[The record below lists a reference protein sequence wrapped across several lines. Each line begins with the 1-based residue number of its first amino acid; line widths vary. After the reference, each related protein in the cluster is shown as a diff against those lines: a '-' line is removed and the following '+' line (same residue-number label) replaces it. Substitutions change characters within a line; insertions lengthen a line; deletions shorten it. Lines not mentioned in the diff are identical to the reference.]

1 MMKNVFYFALKA
13 LFVLKI
19 LRFCLDFL
27 VMLKNC
33 LVKEEKVNF
42 KIDDVTTLETNNC
55 NTHIDQ

>member
-13 LFVLKI
+13 LFFLKI
-19 LRFCLDFL
+19 LSFCLDFL